1 MRFTIKAKLA
11 VTFGLLIL
19 ALVGIVALSISRLG
33 TLNQSITEL
42 IEGPAALEAAVGSP
56 GRLTSM
62 ARSYRS
68 PPIEPRSV
76 NDAHRVL

>member
-42 IEGPAALEAAVGSP
+42 IEGRSEEH
-56 GRLTSM
+56 TSELQ
-62 ARSYRS
+62 S
-68 PPIEPRSV
+68 
-76 NDAHRVL
+76 H